1 MSPGFNYVSILILF
15 FSGLS
20 FAQDNPFVSQE
31 IDSTFSKLKENLES
45 AEIDSNPTGKVLG
58 HIQLADFYKKMGIA
72 NEAIQHY
79 YQALEIHNSRDTI
92 FVYIENNIGAVNL
105 SLKHYGMAEECL
117 GKSLE
122 VAEKI
127 DFNKGKATSYMLLG
141 SVAEKKS
148 DYTLALKHQ
157 ESSLSIFKQLVD
169 STGLAITYEN
179 IGSIYEDLGELAK
192 AHDYF
197 NIAYNFSKNSPSNIQ
212 INIINNLGDANR
224 KTGNLEKSLQLTQQ
238 ALIMARETHNGHQE
252 ASALKDLAQVYADM
266 GEYEL
271 SYDYMNQHDKVK
283 EYEVERRNA
292 DLVSTLQILYSVRER
307 DAKLKLLSKE
317 NELNKIRQN
326 LFLAGSLIIL
336 LALAS
341 WIFYYKKKKQ
351 QESKIF
357 LYEQQLLK
365 ADLDK
370 KTAEESALQREISI
384 KLSALTNYSLHL
396 AHKNKM
402 LSDISHTLFNLKDRN
417 VTMIKPKLKA
427 LVKEIEFDLGKEQEW
442 AEFIGF
448 FEQIHPNFFQNLKKA
463 ASSELSPA
471 ELRLCMLLRLNLSSK
486 EIASI
491 LRITPDSVRIARYRL
506 RKKLTV
512 NTKDDLQT
520 FILNL

>member
-1 MSPGFNYVSILILF
+1 MNLKGLFLLCFFLTQAVANAQENDAGLQEMDSLI
-15 FSGLS
+15 S
-20 FAQDNPFVSQE
+20 D
-31 IDSTFSKLKENLES
+31 LKETLEL
-45 AEIDSNPTGKVLG
+45 AETTNDSLEKVRA

-79 YQALEIHNSRDTI
+79 YQALEIHKPKDTI

-105 SLKHYGMAEECL
+105 SLKHYEISKEHL
-117 GKSLE
+117 NKSLQT
-122 VAEKI
+122 AEKI
-127 DFNKGKATSYMLLG
+127 NFDKGRAISYMLLG

-148 DYTLALKHQ
+148 NYDLALEYQ
-157 ESSLSIFKQLVD
+157 ERSLVIFKQLQD
-169 STGLAITYEN
+169 STDLAITYEN
-179 IGSIYEDLGELAK
+179 IGSIYEDLGDLAK
-192 AHDYF
+192 AHNYF
-197 NIAYNFSKNSPSNIQ
+197 SIAHEYSKNSPSNIQ

-224 KTGNLEKSLQLTQQ
+224 KSGNLEKSLELTQQ
-238 ALIMARETHNGHQE
+238 ALRMSRETHNGHQE

-266 GEYEL
+266 GAYKL
-271 SYDYMNQHDKVK
+271 SYEYMNEHDKVK
-283 EYEVERRNA
+283 ELEVERRNTE
-292 DLVSTLQILYSVRER
+292 LVSTLQILYNIKEKEAEV
-307 DAKLKLLSKE
+307 KLLNQK
-317 NELNKIRQN
+317 NEINRIRQN
-326 LFLAGSLIIL
+326 GLLLGSVFVVLVLAG
-336 LALAS
+336 

-351 QESKIF
+351 QESK
-357 LYEQQLLK
+357 LYSYEQELLK
-365 ADLDK
+365 ADLER
-370 KTAEESALQREISI
+370 KTAEESALQREIGI

-417 VTMIKPKLKA
+417 VSMIKPKLES
-427 LVKEIEFDLGKEQEW
+427 LVKEIDFDLAKEQEW
-442 AEFIGF
+442 TEFIGF
-448 FEQIHPNFFQNLKKA
+448 FEQIHPNFFENLKSS

-506 RKKLTV
+506 RKKLTI